1 MHLSPSS
8 KYKVTKELGM
18 KDIVLVIPEGETS
31 AVAITGITT
40 VFDLANR
47 IAGPVFH
54 VRVASHTALSEVHLG
69 RYGVKID
76 AHLDDIEQTDLVI
89 IPPLTRQQKQGIDR
103 NQALLRWL
111 LRMRAEVEVE
121 LGSVC
126 TGAYFLAATGLLNGR
141 EASSHWAWIHELKHL
156 YPEVKWVPEYII
168 TDTDGLYTSGGT
180 FSAFNLI
187 LYLVEKFVG
196 KEVAIR
202 ISKELQ
208 IDYGRSSQLPFMIFS
223 NQKNHTDQQILEIQ
237 QFMEENFESSLRL
250 DELSRR
256 FGMSRRNLIRR
267 FKAATGNTPRTYI
280 QRLRIEEAKR
290 ILESSESNISQTMFA
305 VGYTDVNTF
314 RELFQRYTGL
324 LPSQYRRKF
333 GSNVGSLAS

>member
-1 MHLSPSS
+1 
-8 KYKVTKELGM
+8 M

-31 AVAITGITT
+31 AVAITGITM
-40 VFDLANR
+40 VFDVANM
-47 IAGPVFH
+47 IAGPVFN
-54 VRVASHTALSEVHLG
+54 VRVASHMGASEVHLG

-76 AHLDDIEQTDLVI
+76 AHLDEIKQTDLVI
-89 IPPLTRQQKQGIDR
+89 IPPLNRQQKQGVDQNRQLID
-103 NQALLRWL
+103 WL
-111 LRMRAEVEVE
+111 LNMRERHKTE

-126 TGAYFLAATGLLNGR
+126 TGAYFLAATGLLDDR
-141 EASSHWAWIHELKHL
+141 EASSHWAWIDELKIM
-156 YPEVKWVPEYII
+156 YPKVKWVPECII

-180 FSAFNLI
+180 FSSFNLI
-187 LYLVEKFVG
+187 LYLVEKFVS

-202 ISKELQ
+202 ISKELE
-208 IDYGRSSQLPFMIFS
+208 IDYGRSSQLPFMIFR
-223 NQKNHTDQQILEIQ
+223 NQKNHGDQQILEVQ
-237 QFMEENFESSLRL
+237 QFMEENYDSTLKL

-267 FKAATGNTPRTYI
+267 FKTATGNTPRTYI

-290 ILESSESNISQTMFA
+290 ILESSESNISQAMFA

-314 RELFQRYTGL
+314 RDLFQRYTGF

-333 GSNVGSLAS
+333 GLNLGGLVSAQNSV